1 MNGMYGFIIVAV
13 LLIIYVI
20 AIFNRL
26 VSQQNR
32 VEEAWSGIDVQLK
45 RRHELIPNLVTIV
58 KEYARHESSVFERV
72 TQLRSQAVNNA
83 DKSNRSSVEQDLAQS
98 LKNMLILSEQ
108 YPELKADA
116 NFRKLG
122 DQLVETEDMLQMA
135 RRYYNGT
142 VRDMNIRVESFPSN
156 LVAKSLGFSS
166 RPFFEV
172 DYATER
178 NVPDVDLT

>member
-1 MNGMYGFIIVAV
+1 MYGFIIIAV
-13 LLIIYVI
+13 LLVIYVI

-26 VSQQNR
+26 VSQKNR

-45 RRHELIPNLVTIV
+45 RRHELIPNLVVIV
-58 KEYARHESSVFERV
+58 KEYAEHESAVFEKV
-72 TQLRSQAVNNA
+72 TQLRSQAVNSPDN
-83 DKSNRSSVEQDLAQS
+83 SHLTSVEHDLAHS
-98 LKNMLILSEQ
+98 LKNLLILAEQ

-156 LVAKSLGFSS
+156 LVAKSMGFKSL
-166 RPFFEV
+166 PFFEV

-178 NVPDVDLT
+178 NVPDVDLS